1 VNGLVAAFL
10 ALFFLAVAPAS
21 GKELPVPRG
30 VVEFFTSQ
38 GCGSCPAADRILA
51 ELADRGEFVVLGYHV
66 DYWDYLGWK
75 DTLASPAFSER
86 QQLYSR
92 SLGTRGVYT
101 PQAVVNGRVHVNGGD
116 RPALDRALAG
126 SIGGADGWKVALT
139 LREENDSVIIS
150 APEGD
155 AEGKDVHL
163 ILVFFDK
170 KTEVHIENGEN
181 GGRTI
186 TYANVVTGLQT
197 AGMWHGEAVQFELP
211 RSALTRQGSGGCAAF
226 LQVVSEGGLPG
237 PILGA
242 TVMRYP

>member
-1 VNGLVAAFL
+1 
-10 ALFFLAVAPAS
+10 
-21 GKELPVPRG
+21 
-30 VVEFFTSQ
+30 
-38 GCGSCPAADRILA
+38 
-51 ELADRGEFVVLGYHV
+51 
-66 DYWDYLGWK
+66 
-75 DTLASPAFSER
+75 
-86 QQLYSR
+86 SR

-186 TYANVVTGLQT
+186 TYANVVTGLDRGHV
-197 AGMWHGEAVQFELP
+197 AWRGGAVRIAAQ
-211 RSALTRQGSGGCAAF
+211 RSDPARFRRLCGFS
-226 LQVVSEGGLPG
+226 PG
-237 PILGA
+237 
-242 TVMRYP
+242 R